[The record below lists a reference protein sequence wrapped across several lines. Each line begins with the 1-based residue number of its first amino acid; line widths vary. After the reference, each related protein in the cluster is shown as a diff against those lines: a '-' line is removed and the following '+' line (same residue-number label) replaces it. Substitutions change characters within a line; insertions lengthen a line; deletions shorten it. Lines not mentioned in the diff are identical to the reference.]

1 MQAKRS
7 QYLNNGYSRN
17 EKIKK
22 GENNMSKLYMNI
34 RYDEENDILNIEYS
48 AKKEELKKVIATL
61 MALYY
66 ERNGR
71 DLIKMFSL
79 VSEFNKTRKDTSNIT
94 EIVL

>member
-48 AKKEELKKVIATL
+48 AKKEELKK
-61 MALYY
+61 
-66 ERNGR
+66 
-71 DLIKMFSL
+71 
-79 VSEFNKTRKDTSNIT
+79 
-94 EIVL
+94 